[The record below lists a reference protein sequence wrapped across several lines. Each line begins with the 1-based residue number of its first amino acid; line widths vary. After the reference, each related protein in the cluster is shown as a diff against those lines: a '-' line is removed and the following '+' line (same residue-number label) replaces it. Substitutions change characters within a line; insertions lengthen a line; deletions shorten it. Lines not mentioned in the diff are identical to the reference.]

1 MNGERIE
8 NPVTADIALES
19 YAYGGEILGH
29 TDDGRAIFVPFGI
42 PGELVRVQITKEK
55 QNYARGAIT
64 QIIKAS
70 PDRIEPICK
79 HFTVCGGCHY
89 QHLPYAKQLE
99 AKQSM
104 FSEQMR
110 RMGGFAELP
119 IRTIIPS
126 PLETQYRNNVQ
137 FHLSSNGKLGYLA
150 ANSHEVIV
158 INECHLPD
166 TILDSLWKKLIFD
179 SPEGMERIEL
189 RVGTDEQMLMTI
201 QSESSELPEMETDL
215 PISIVHQS
223 PAGNLVIAGDGFT
236 THEVSGEIFRVS
248 SGSFFQVNPPL
259 TKTMVEILLEHIH
272 PKKSMNVLDVY
283 CGVGLF
289 SAFLARLVNR
299 CIGVELAPSGCQ
311 DYAFNLDAHENVEL
325 YQGKAEVILPGLAFQ
340 PDITIVDPPRAGL
353 EKHALDAI
361 LGMKPAC
368 IVYVSCDPATLA
380 RDLRRFVTGGYELNL
395 LQPMDLFPHTYH
407 VESVCILNKVQK

>member
-1 MNGERIE
+1 MKGKRIE
-8 NPVTADIALES
+8 NPVSADITLES

-42 PGELVRVQITKEK
+42 PGELVRVHITEEK
-55 QNYARGAIT
+55 QNYARGVIT
-64 QIIKAS
+64 QILKAS
-70 PDRIEPICK
+70 PNRIEPICK
-79 HFTVCGGCHY
+79 HFAVCGGCHY

-104 FSEQMR
+104 LSEQMR
-110 RMGGFAELP
+110 RMGGFTDLP
-119 IRTIIPS
+119 IQTIIPS
-126 PLETQYRNNVQ
+126 PLETRYRNTVQ

-150 ANSHEVIV
+150 ANSHEVIE

-166 TILDSLWKKLIFD
+166 TMLDSLWKKLIFD

-236 THEVSGEIFRVS
+236 THEVSGKTFRVS

-259 TKTMVEILLEHIH
+259 TEAMVEILLEHIH
-272 PKKSMNVLDVY
+272 PKNSMNVLDVY

-289 SAFLARLVNR
+289 SAFLAPLVNR
-299 CIGVELAPSGCQ
+299 CVGIELTPSACQ
-311 DYAFNLDAHENVEL
+311 DYAFNLDTHENVEL

-340 PDITIVDPPRAGL
+340 PDITIVDPPRAGM
-353 EKHALDAI
+353 EKPALNAI
-361 LGMKPAC
+361 LGMKPTC
-368 IVYVSCDPATLA
+368 IAYVSCDPTTLA
-380 RDLRRFVTGGYELNL
+380 RDLRRIVSGGYELNL
-395 LQPMDLFPHTYH
+395 LQPIDLFPHTYH
-407 VESVCILNKVQK
+407 MESICILNRV